1 MPFFNIEKNG
11 DELMY
16 ETALRLL
23 EKISNYGYVAYMVG
37 GYPRDLYLKR
47 TFTDIDICTDATP
60 MELHQIFSEV
70 VTTNSEY
77 GSVTVVFEK
86 IKFEITT
93 FRKEFKYKDHR
104 RPEKIEYVD
113 TLEEDIKRRDFTI
126 NTLCIDKD
134 GKQIDLIGA
143 KQDLDNKIIRTVGNP
158 KQSLKEDA
166 LRILRAIRFAA
177 TLNFTIEPKL
187 KTYIKKYGYL
197 LKKISKDR
205 KKDELDLIFS
215 SPNKA
220 YGIELLIDLK
230 LTEHLEIPNL
240 KKAKITPSMIVTW
253 AQLDALDKYNFNTIE
268 KESIR
273 KINEVKDKD
282 LLDNHTLY
290 NYGLYT
296 CTMAA
301 ELNGVDK
308 KLLNEKYAKI
318 PIKSRLDI
326 AITPMEICDLLN
338 KKAGSFLKTI
348 LSDLENQLLDGK
360 LNNDKEELINYII
373 ENYQN

>member
-1 MPFFNIEKNG
+1 
-11 DELMY
+11 MY

-273 KINEVKDKD
+273 KINEVKDKE

>member
-166 LRILRAIRFAA
+166 LRTLRAIRFAA

>member
-1 MPFFNIEKNG
+1 MF
-11 DELMY
+11 
-16 ETALRLL
+16 ETAIRLL
-23 EKISNYGYVAYMVG
+23 EKINSYGYIAYMVG

-47 TFTDIDICTDATP
+47 TFSDIDICTDATP

-77 GSVTVVFEK
+77 GSVTIVFEK
-86 IKFEITT
+86 TKFEITT

-134 GKQIDLIGA
+134 GNQIDLIGA
-143 KQDLDNKIIRTVGNP
+143 KQDLDNKIIRTVSNP
-158 KQSLKEDA
+158 KMSLKDDA
-166 LRILRAIRFAA
+166 LRILRAIRFAT
-177 TLNFTIEPKL
+177 TLNFTLEPKL
-187 KTYIKKYGYL
+187 KTYIRKYGHL

-205 KKDELDLIFS
+205 KKEELDLIFS

-220 YGIELLIDLK
+220 YGIELLNSLK
-230 LTEHLEIPNL
+230 LTDHLEIPNL
-240 KKAKITPSMIVTW
+240 KRAKITPSMIVTW
-253 AQLDALDKYNFNTIE
+253 SQLDALDKYNFNAIE
-268 KESIR
+268 KESTR

-282 LLDNHTLY
+282 LLDNHILY
-290 NYGLYT
+290 NYGLYI

-301 ELNGVDK
+301 ELAGIDK
-308 KLLNEKYAKI
+308 QKINEKYSKI

-326 AITPMEICDLLN
+326 AISPMEICEILN
-338 KKAGSFLKTI
+338 KEAGSFLKTI
-348 LSDLENQLLDGK
+348 LSALENEILDGT
-360 LNNDKEELINYII
+360 LQNNKETLKNYII
-373 ENYQN
+373 SIYQNED

>member
-1 MPFFNIEKNG
+1 
-11 DELMY
+11 MY
-16 ETALRLL
+16 ETAIRLL
-23 EKISNYGYVAYMVG
+23 EKISSYGYVAYMVG

-77 GSVTVVFEK
+77 GSVTIVFEK
-86 IKFEITT
+86 TKFEITT

-126 NTLCIDKD
+126 NTLCIDKE
-134 GKQIDLIGA
+134 GNQIDLIGA
-143 KQDLDNKIIRTVGNP
+143 KQDLDNKIIRTVSNP
-158 KQSLKEDA
+158 KISLKEDA
-166 LRILRAIRFAA
+166 LRILRAIRFAT

-187 KTYIKKYGYL
+187 KTYIRKYGHL

-220 YGIELLIDLK
+220 YGIELLNVLK
-230 LTEHLEIPNL
+230 LSDYLEIPNL

-253 AQLDALDKYNFNTIE
+253 SQLDALDKYNFNAIE

-282 LLDNHTLY
+282 LLDNHVLY
-290 NYGLYT
+290 NYGLYI

-301 ELNGVDK
+301 ELNGTDK
-308 KLLNEKYAKI
+308 QTINEKYAKMGVYSETTGKPII
-318 PIKSRLDI
+318 PDEPRESLEIACITGNAQANQNMAFIVSKNEKGYELYNFDGTRFIEGIYKNYLFICRFSR
-326 AITPMEICDLLN
+326 
-338 KKAGSFLKTI
+338 
-348 LSDLENQLLDGK
+348 
-360 LNNDKEELINYII
+360 Y
-373 ENYQN
+373 

>member
-1 MPFFNIEKNG
+1 
-11 DELMY
+11 MY

-360 LNNDKEELINYII
+360 LNNDKEELTNYITKK
-373 ENYQN
+373 YQNEN

>member
-1 MPFFNIEKNG
+1 MF
-11 DELMY
+11 
-16 ETALRLL
+16 ETAIRLL
-23 EKISNYGYVAYMVG
+23 EKINSYGYTAYMVG

-47 TFTDIDICTDATP
+47 TFTDMDICTDATP

-77 GSVTVVFEK
+77 GSVTIVFEK
-86 IKFEITT
+86 TKFEITT

-134 GKQIDLIGA
+134 GNQIDLIGA
-143 KQDLDNKIIRTVGNP
+143 KQDLDNKIIRTVSNP
-158 KQSLKEDA
+158 KISLKDDA
-166 LRILRAIRFAA
+166 LRILRAIRFAT

-187 KTYIKKYGYL
+187 KTYIRKYGHL

-220 YGIELLIDLK
+220 YGIELLNSLK
-230 LTEHLEIPNL
+230 LSDYLEIPNL

-253 AQLDALDKYNFNTIE
+253 AQLDALDKYNFNAIE

-273 KINEVKDKD
+273 KINEVKDKN
-282 LLDNHTLY
+282 LLDNHVLY
-290 NYGLYT
+290 NYGLYI

-301 ELNGVDK
+301 ELTETDK
-308 KLLNEKYAKI
+308 QKINEKYARI

-326 AITPMEICDLLN
+326 AISPMEICELLN
-338 KKAGSFLKTI
+338 KEAGSFLKPL
-348 LSDLENQLLDGK
+348 LSDLENQILDGK
-360 LNNDKEELINYII
+360 LSNEKEELTNYII
-373 ENYQN
+373 NTYKNEETINS